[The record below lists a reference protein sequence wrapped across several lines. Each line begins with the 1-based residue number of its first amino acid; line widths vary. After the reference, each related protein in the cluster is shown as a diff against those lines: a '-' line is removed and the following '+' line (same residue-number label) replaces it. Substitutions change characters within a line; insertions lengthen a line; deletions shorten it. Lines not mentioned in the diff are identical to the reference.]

1 MSVIDRVKTHFETL
15 KTITIE
21 VEEWKDEHGNP
32 SVFYSEPLTLEEK
45 NTIFKKSNNFQD
57 LTVLVDLLI
66 MKLKVKDDKGEMKKA
81 FEVED
86 KFPLRKKADSNVIA
100 TIANKILLET
110 NYEDAEKKVNSDP
123 DIRSQ
128 LAVADRLHITYQQV
142 LDMPVSHYNLWLAY
156 LKKEQEEYKSQE
168 RIAQHGKYG
177 KFR

>member
-32 SVFYSEPLTLEEK
+32 SLFYSEPLTLEEK

-86 KFPLRKKADSNVIA
+86 KFALRKKADSNVIA

-110 NYEDAEKKVNSDP
+110 NYEEAEKK
-123 DIRSQ
+123 
-128 LAVADRLHITYQQV
+128 
-142 LDMPVSHYNLWLAY
+142 
-156 LKKEQEEYKSQE
+156 
-168 RIAQHGKYG
+168 
-177 KFR
+177 